1 MTKTRSYRFLFLLL
15 AILFVVG
22 LVPTAALAA
31 ELPEDEAFIECSCED
46 CEIPE
51 DTEEPADISD
61 AYVIGEDTQ
70 AAALVPEP
78 EAESE
83 PEQEEEPASEPE
95 LAVSGLMWELNDG
108 LLFIYGSGKI
118 SRFSSADEQPWRDRR
133 NEIIEVMFDES
144 ADMTIESLAYWFAG
158 CTNLTRA
165 DLPDYIR
172 EIGYHAFH
180 DCHALHDVMLC
191 CEETPKLIPGAFIT
205 DHPLEWEVN
214 YDPRLQF
221 TVLNAGAMY
230 DLCDYDWT
238 ADGTPVHIR
247 VQAPVK
253 LLAATPMAKAAPMLA
268 ASASGYCSSCKTT
281 CPYTLDYEQWTDNV
295 HCVRHWCS
303 NCGKDQCGGV
313 LGEDHSFTHY
323 NSSYDRCSKCGYLTD
338 CTHAPACTHPSY
350 RTVWVTSCDYER
362 YCTSCGAFLES
373 GTQHGPY
380 TYGDW
385 YYYNGTYHRRSYT
398 CSYGDSGTYYE
409 NERHSTTTTYQKYSS
424 TQHKVVSYCSVCDS
438 DVGSASYA
446 SHSFRYG
453 SWESYNGNQHRRLK
467 TCSDCGYSDYEYAN
481 HSLSY
486 GSWTSANATQHKR
499 TVTCSCG
506 YSTTEYADHSLTVTR
521 QSISDTQ
528 HKVTS
533 KCSTC
538 GYTTTANEANT
549 FTYGEWQSYN
559 GTQHRRLRTC
569 SACGYSDY
577 EYANHSLS
585 YGSWTS
591 ANATQHK
598 RTVTCSCGYSTTEYA
613 DHNLTVTRQSIS
625 DTQHKVTSKCSTCG
639 YTTTANE
646 AHTFTYGEW
655 QSYSDT
661 QHRRTKSCDC
671 GYSGYDYGDHTDA
684 NGDGTCDNCGYL
696 MSHFSVTV
704 PANLSLTVSQD
715 GTVHA
720 AVNAAIVNNSTGAV
734 KVTAVTVRAGNGW
747 TLVPY
752 STNMANAKVD
762 TKQIGFTINNAATK
776 QTGSSE
782 ALTLGSGW
790 NIAKNADLPLNYD
803 AVVSAMSEPVNEQ
816 VLTLIFILDW
826 AN

>member
-253 LLAATPMAKAAPMLA
+253 LLEATPMAKAAPMLA

-313 LGEDHSFTHY
+313 LGEDHSFT
-323 NSSYDRCSKCGYLTD
+323 
-338 CTHAPACTHPSY
+338 
-350 RTVWVTSCDYER
+350 
-362 YCTSCGAFLES
+362 
-373 GTQHGPY
+373 
-380 TYGDW
+380 
-385 YYYNGTYHRRSYT
+385 RR
-398 CSYGDSGTYYE
+398 
-409 NERHSTTTTYQKYSS
+409 
-424 TQHKVVSYCSVCDS
+424 
-438 DVGSASYA
+438 
-446 SHSFRYG
+446 
-453 SWESYNGNQHRRLK
+453 
-467 TCSDCGYSDYEYAN
+467 
-481 HSLSY
+481 
-486 GSWTSANATQHKR
+486 
-499 TVTCSCG
+499 
-506 YSTTEYADHSLTVTR
+506 
-521 QSISDTQ
+521 
-528 HKVTS
+528 
-533 KCSTC
+533 
-538 GYTTTANEANT
+538 
-549 FTYGEWQSYN
+549 
-559 GTQHRRLRTC
+559 
-569 SACGYSDY
+569 
-577 EYANHSLS
+577 
-585 YGSWTS
+585 
-591 ANATQHK
+591 
-598 RTVTCSCGYSTTEYA
+598 
-613 DHNLTVTRQSIS
+613 
-625 DTQHKVTSKCSTCG
+625 
-639 YTTTANE
+639 
-646 AHTFTYGEW
+646 
-655 QSYSDT
+655 
-661 QHRRTKSCDC
+661 
-671 GYSGYDYGDHTDA
+671 
-684 NGDGTCDNCGYL
+684 
-696 MSHFSVTV
+696 
-704 PANLSLTVSQD
+704 
-715 GTVHA
+715 
-720 AVNAAIVNNSTGAV
+720 AV
-734 KVTAVTVRAGNGW
+734 
-747 TLVPY
+747 
-752 STNMANAKVD
+752 
-762 TKQIGFTINNAATK
+762 
-776 QTGSSE
+776 
-782 ALTLGSGW
+782 
-790 NIAKNADLPLNYD
+790 
-803 AVVSAMSEPVNEQ
+803 
-816 VLTLIFILDW
+816 
-826 AN
+826 

>member
-1 MTKTRSYRFLFLLL
+1 MTKTFKHRILALLL
-15 AILFVVG
+15 ALVCVVTT
-22 LVPTAALAA
+22 VPLTALAA

-61 AYVIGEDTQ
+61 AHVIGEDTQ
-70 AAALVPEP
+70 AAEITPEP
-78 EAESE
+78 ETESE
-83 PEQEEEPASEPE
+83 PEQAEEPIHESETVPVQEQEEEPAPEPE

-144 ADMTIESLAYWFAG
+144 ADMTVESLAYWFAG

-191 CEETPKLIPGAFIT
+191 CEETPNLIPGAFIT

-221 TVLNAGAMY
+221 TVLNADVMF

-247 VQAPVK
+247 VQAPVR
-253 LLAATPMAKAAPMLA
+253 LLAAAAPAAKAAPMLA

-281 CPYTLDYEQWTDNV
+281 CPYTLDYEQWTDDI

-467 TCSDCGYSDYEYAN
+467 TCSDCGYSEYEYAN

-499 TVTCSCG
+499 TATCSCG

-521 QSISDTQ
+521 QSISDT
-528 HKVTS
+528 
-533 KCSTC
+533 
-538 GYTTTANEANT
+538 
-549 FTYGEWQSYN
+549 
-559 GTQHRRLRTC
+559 L
-569 SACGYSDY
+569 
-577 EYANHSLS
+577 
-585 YGSWTS
+585 
-591 ANATQHK
+591 
-598 RTVTCSCGYSTTEYA
+598 
-613 DHNLTVTRQSIS
+613 
-625 DTQHKVTSKCSTCG
+625 HKVTSKCSTCG

-661 QHRRTKSCDC
+661 QHRRTKSCAC
-671 GYSGYDYGDHTDA
+671 GYSSYDYGDHTDA

-704 PANLSLTVSQD
+704 PAGMVLTVSEN
-715 GTVHA
+715 GEVYA
-720 AVNAAIVNNSTGAV
+720 AENAQIVNNSTAAV
-734 KVTAVTVRAGNGW
+734 AVTEINLSVNNGW
-747 TLVPY
+747 KIVPY
-752 STNMANAKVD
+752 ATNMASAKVNS
-762 TKQIGFTINNAATK
+762 KLIGFRINNAQTSV
-776 QTGSSE
+776 TGSSE
-782 ALTLGSGW
+782 AFDLRSGW
-790 NIAKNADLPLNYD
+790 RIEKDAALPLDYD
-803 AVVSAMSEPVNEQ
+803 AVVSAMSRSVTNEQ
-816 VLTLIFILDW
+816 VLTVVFIVEW
-826 AN
+826 A

>member
-1 MTKTRSYRFLFLLL
+1 MTKIRSYRFLSLLL
-15 AILFVVG
+15 AILLVVG
-22 LVPTAALAA
+22 LVPTTALAA
-31 ELPEDEAFIECSCED
+31 ELPEDEAHIECSCED

-51 DTEEPADISD
+51 DAEETADISD

-133 NEIIEVMFDES
+133 DEIIEVMFDES

-191 CEETPKLIPGAFIT
+191 CQETPNLIPGAFIT

-221 TVLNAGAMY
+221 TVLNADVMF

-247 VQAPVK
+247 VQAPVR
-253 LLAATPMAKAAPMLA
+253 LLAAAAPAAKAAPMLA

-281 CPYTLDYEQWTDNV
+281 CPYTLDYEQWTDDI

-385 YYYNGTYHRRSYT
+385 YYYNSTYHRRSYT

-424 TQHKVVSYCSVCDS
+424 TQHKVVSHCSVCDS

-467 TCSDCGYSDYEYAN
+467 TCSDCGYSEYEYAN

-506 YSTTEYADHSLTVTR
+506 CDGST
-521 QSISDTQ
+521 
-528 HKVTS
+528 
-533 KCSTC
+533 
-538 GYTTTANEANT
+538 
-549 FTYGEWQSYN
+549 
-559 GTQHRRLRTC
+559 
-569 SACGYSDY
+569 
-577 EYANHSLS
+577 
-585 YGSWTS
+585 
-591 ANATQHK
+591 
-598 RTVTCSCGYSTTEYA
+598 
-613 DHNLTVTRQSIS
+613 
-625 DTQHKVTSKCSTCG
+625 
-639 YTTTANE
+639 
-646 AHTFTYGEW
+646 
-655 QSYSDT
+655 
-661 QHRRTKSCDC
+661 
-671 GYSGYDYGDHTDA
+671 
-684 NGDGTCDNCGYL
+684 
-696 MSHFSVTV
+696 
-704 PANLSLTVSQD
+704 
-715 GTVHA
+715 
-720 AVNAAIVNNSTGAV
+720 
-734 KVTAVTVRAGNGW
+734 
-747 TLVPY
+747 
-752 STNMANAKVD
+752 
-762 TKQIGFTINNAATK
+762 
-776 QTGSSE
+776 
-782 ALTLGSGW
+782 
-790 NIAKNADLPLNYD
+790 
-803 AVVSAMSEPVNEQ
+803 
-816 VLTLIFILDW
+816 
-826 AN
+826 

>member
-506 YSTTEYADHSLTVTR
+506 YSTTEYADH
-521 QSISDTQ
+521 
-528 HKVTS
+528 
-533 KCSTC
+533 
-538 GYTTTANEANT
+538 
-549 FTYGEWQSYN
+549 
-559 GTQHRRLRTC
+559 
-569 SACGYSDY
+569 
-577 EYANHSLS
+577 
-585 YGSWTS
+585 
-591 ANATQHK
+591 
-598 RTVTCSCGYSTTEYA
+598 
-613 DHNLTVTRQSIS
+613 NLTVTRQSIS

>member
-191 CEETPKLIPGAFIT
+191 CEETPKLMPGAFIT

-506 YSTTEYADHSLTVTR
+506 YSTTEYADH
-521 QSISDTQ
+521 
-528 HKVTS
+528 
-533 KCSTC
+533 
-538 GYTTTANEANT
+538 
-549 FTYGEWQSYN
+549 
-559 GTQHRRLRTC
+559 
-569 SACGYSDY
+569 
-577 EYANHSLS
+577 
-585 YGSWTS
+585 
-591 ANATQHK
+591 
-598 RTVTCSCGYSTTEYA
+598 
-613 DHNLTVTRQSIS
+613 NLTVTRQSIS
-625 DTQHKVTSKCSTCG
+625 NTQHKVTSKCSTCG

>member
-46 CEIPE
+46 CKIPE

-191 CEETPKLIPGAFIT
+191 CEETPKIIPGAFIT

-253 LLAATPMAKAAPMLA
+253 LLEATPMAKAAPMLA

-538 GYTTTANEANT
+538 GYTTTANEA
-549 FTYGEWQSYN
+549 
-559 GTQHRRLRTC
+559 
-569 SACGYSDY
+569 
-577 EYANHSLS
+577 
-585 YGSWTS
+585 
-591 ANATQHK
+591 
-598 RTVTCSCGYSTTEYA
+598 
-613 DHNLTVTRQSIS
+613 
-625 DTQHKVTSKCSTCG
+625 
-639 YTTTANE
+639 
-646 AHTFTYGEW
+646 HTFTYGEW

>member
-95 LAVSGLMWELNDG
+95 LSVSGLMWELNDG

-506 YSTTEYADHSLTVTR
+506 YSTTEYADH
-521 QSISDTQ
+521 
-528 HKVTS
+528 
-533 KCSTC
+533 
-538 GYTTTANEANT
+538 
-549 FTYGEWQSYN
+549 
-559 GTQHRRLRTC
+559 
-569 SACGYSDY
+569 
-577 EYANHSLS
+577 
-585 YGSWTS
+585 
-591 ANATQHK
+591 
-598 RTVTCSCGYSTTEYA
+598 
-613 DHNLTVTRQSIS
+613 NLTVTRQSIS

>member
-46 CEIPE
+46 CKIPE

-253 LLAATPMAKAAPMLA
+253 LLEATPMAKAAPMLA

-506 YSTTEYADHSLTVTR
+506 YSTTEYADH
-521 QSISDTQ
+521 
-528 HKVTS
+528 
-533 KCSTC
+533 
-538 GYTTTANEANT
+538 
-549 FTYGEWQSYN
+549 
-559 GTQHRRLRTC
+559 
-569 SACGYSDY
+569 
-577 EYANHSLS
+577 
-585 YGSWTS
+585 
-591 ANATQHK
+591 
-598 RTVTCSCGYSTTEYA
+598 
-613 DHNLTVTRQSIS
+613 NLTVTRQSIS

>member
-253 LLAATPMAKAAPMLA
+253 LLEATPMAKAAPMLA

-538 GYTTTANEANT
+538 GYTTTANEA
-549 FTYGEWQSYN
+549 
-559 GTQHRRLRTC
+559 
-569 SACGYSDY
+569 
-577 EYANHSLS
+577 
-585 YGSWTS
+585 
-591 ANATQHK
+591 
-598 RTVTCSCGYSTTEYA
+598 
-613 DHNLTVTRQSIS
+613 
-625 DTQHKVTSKCSTCG
+625 
-639 YTTTANE
+639 
-646 AHTFTYGEW
+646 HTFTYGEW

>member
-385 YYYNGTYHRRSYT
+385 YYYNSTYHRRSYT

-467 TCSDCGYSDYEYAN
+467 TCSD
-481 HSLSY
+481 
-486 GSWTSANATQHKR
+486 
-499 TVTCSCG
+499 
-506 YSTTEYADHSLTVTR
+506 
-521 QSISDTQ
+521 
-528 HKVTS
+528 
-533 KCSTC
+533 
-538 GYTTTANEANT
+538 
-549 FTYGEWQSYN
+549 
-559 GTQHRRLRTC
+559 
-569 SACGYSDY
+569 CGYSDY

-762 TKQIGFTINNAATK
+762 TKQIGFTINHAVTK

-816 VLTLIFILDW
+816 VLTLIFVLDW

>member
-253 LLAATPMAKAAPMLA
+253 LLEATPMAKAAPMLA

-424 TQHKVVSYCSVCDS
+424 TQHKVVSHCSVCDS

-506 YSTTEYADHSLTVTR
+506 YSTTEYADHS
-521 QSISDTQ
+521 
-528 HKVTS
+528 
-533 KCSTC
+533 
-538 GYTTTANEANT
+538 
-549 FTYGEWQSYN
+549 
-559 GTQHRRLRTC
+559 
-569 SACGYSDY
+569 
-577 EYANHSLS
+577 
-585 YGSWTS
+585 
-591 ANATQHK
+591 
-598 RTVTCSCGYSTTEYA
+598 
-613 DHNLTVTRQSIS
+613 LTVTRQSIS

-752 STNMANAKVD
+752 STNMSNAKVD

>member
-253 LLAATPMAKAAPMLA
+253 LLEATPMAKAAPMLA

-424 TQHKVVSYCSVCDS
+424 TQHKVVSHCSVCDS

-453 SWESYNGNQHRRLK
+453 SWESYNGNQHWRLK

-533 KCSTC
+533 
-538 GYTTTANEANT
+538 
-549 FTYGEWQSYN
+549 
-559 GTQHRRLRTC
+559 R
-569 SACGYSDY
+569 
-577 EYANHSLS
+577 
-585 YGSWTS
+585 
-591 ANATQHK
+591 
-598 RTVTCSCGYSTTEYA
+598 
-613 DHNLTVTRQSIS
+613 
-625 DTQHKVTSKCSTCG
+625 CSTCG

>member
-538 GYTTTANEANT
+538 GYTTTANEA
-549 FTYGEWQSYN
+549 
-559 GTQHRRLRTC
+559 
-569 SACGYSDY
+569 
-577 EYANHSLS
+577 
-585 YGSWTS
+585 
-591 ANATQHK
+591 
-598 RTVTCSCGYSTTEYA
+598 
-613 DHNLTVTRQSIS
+613 
-625 DTQHKVTSKCSTCG
+625 
-639 YTTTANE
+639 
-646 AHTFTYGEW
+646 HTFTYGEW